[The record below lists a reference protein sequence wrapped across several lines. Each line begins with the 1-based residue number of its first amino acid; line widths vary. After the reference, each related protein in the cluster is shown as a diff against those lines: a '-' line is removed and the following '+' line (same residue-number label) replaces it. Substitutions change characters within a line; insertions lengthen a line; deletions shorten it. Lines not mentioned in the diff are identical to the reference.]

1 MPAPIPQQISRIL
14 PKFQNVAQSN
24 HYLVKFGLPKGS
36 SFDPNTLVG
45 HLRSKGVDT
54 RFQLDDVGLLCSSAS
69 LPGSAFATINTV
81 GDYQGVVERFAHTRN
96 YTQISLEFYVDNLYK
111 SLKFLEHWMEYIS
124 GASQPN
130 LDESAY
136 HFRMRYP
143 EDYKSDETRV
153 IKFERNYRQFIEYKF
168 IGLFPMSLNST
179 RVSYEG
185 AQVLKATCN
194 FSYDRYIAG
203 ETTSFAFDRG
213 TALNNAD
220 FNRQKSQFT
229 TSFGKYS
236 KNLFPRSNSSDN
248 TAVTD
253 ARGQTSV
260 RPASDANPIVG
271 AQAYLESQGLSKEII
286 NGINDIEAGRN
297 RD

>member
-1 MPAPIPQQISRIL
+1 MPAPIPQQISNIL
-14 PKFQNVAQSN
+14 PKFQNVAQTN
-24 HYLVKFGLPKGS
+24 HYLVKFGLPPGTVY
-36 SFDPNTLVG
+36 DANTLKG
-45 HLRSKGVDT
+45 HLRSKGIDT

-111 SLKFLEHWMEYIS
+111 SLKFLEHWMEYIG

-130 LDESAY
+130 LTDNAY
-136 HFRMRYP
+136 HYRMRYP
-143 EDYKSDETRV
+143 EDYKSNETKIV
-153 IKFERNYRQFIEYKF
+153 KFERNYRQFLEYKF

-203 ETTSFAFDRG
+203 ETTSFSFDKG

-220 FNRQKSQFT
+220 FNLQKSQYT
-229 TSFGKYS
+229 TKFASLNKSIFQ
-236 KNLFPRSNSSDN
+236 NSNTNNN
-248 TAVTD
+248 TATVSPT
-253 ARGQTSV
+253 GQVNV

-271 AQAYLESQGLSKEII
+271 AQAYLESQGISKEII